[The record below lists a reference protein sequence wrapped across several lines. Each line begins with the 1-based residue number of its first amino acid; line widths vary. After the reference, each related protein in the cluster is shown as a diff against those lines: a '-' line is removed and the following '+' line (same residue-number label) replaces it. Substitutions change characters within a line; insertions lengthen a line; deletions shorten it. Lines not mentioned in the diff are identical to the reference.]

1 MISKFKLVLILSF
14 FALLS
19 FNSCQDEILEVSE
32 TDEETLI
39 APNSTLANL
48 MQFTVSNDGSVDDVM
63 DDANCFS
70 VNLPVT
76 IIVNDITITI
86 STLED
91 LALIEDIFNEFESD
105 DDILEFL
112 FPITIILNDYDDIII
127 ENEDQ
132 LEDFIEECVND
143 DNDDVIECID
153 FQYPISFSIYNTE
166 FQVIDTVVIEGDEQL
181 YEFLEN
187 LQNETDQVVL
197 ASLNFP
203 VTMVY
208 ANGNTVEVNNNSDLE
223 AAINEAGD
231 DCDDDNEDDDCS
243 EEEVD
248 AYLTECYWN
257 IVNFNGDDNFIN
269 NDIYFNNNGLLEIY
283 SENNVIATGNWST
296 SMSDLGVILTL
307 SELTMFD
314 EDLGGNWYVY
324 ECDDDRFKFTREP
337 GTVESYIIIERE
349 CNNESDCNVAEIQA
363 DLKECKWYL
372 GTDLVDGNGPL
383 MFTEDGVKLNGNVI
397 GGWNLAQIEGYIY
410 LTLDLSGDYMNISK
424 EWKLVEC
431 DDDRLQFINGDY
443 TLVLEQDC
451 ENNNSIG
458 CLEANAI
465 VLCDENNDGF
475 EVFNLYEGL
484 NDIEG
489 CDIDNAVSVSYHTT
503 LVDAETDVNEISGVT
518 SYTNISSPQTIY
530 VRIEVLNN
538 PSVFEILEMGLSLQD
553 CSNSGSVE
561 DLEAIIVNGSWVVAS
576 YIDSGDND
584 TAVYAN
590 YTLEFS
596 ADGSVVATDGGS
608 NTFYGTW
615 DAFLNTG
622 GDLKFLLDFGAQ
634 IPFDEFNDD
643 WLVIDLQTNRIEL
656 YDLSGGDGT
665 EDFLVFERL

>member
-166 FQVIDTVVIEGDEQL
+166 FQVIDTVVIEDDEQL

-208 ANGNTVEVNNNSDLE
+208 ANGNTVEVDNNTELE

-248 AYLTECYWN
+248 AYLAECHWN
-257 IVNFNGDDNFIN
+257 IVNFNGDDNFLDK
-269 NDIYFNNNGLLEIY
+269 DIYFYNDGLLEIY

-296 SMSDLGVILTL
+296 SMSDLGVILSL
-307 SELTMFD
+307 SELTMFN

-337 GTVESYIIIERE
+337 GTVESYMIIERE
-349 CNNESDCNVAEIQA
+349 CNDESDCNVAEIQA

-383 MFTEDGVKLNGNVI
+383 LFTEDGVKLNGNVI

-561 DLEAIIVNGSWVVAS
+561 DLEAIIVDGSWVVAS

-596 ADGSVVATDGGS
+596 ADGSVIATDGGS

-615 DAFLNTG
+615 DAFLSTSS
-622 GDLKFLLDFGAQ
+622 DLKLLLDFASQ
-634 IPFDEFNDD
+634 VPFDD
-643 WLVIDLQTNRIEL
+643 
-656 YDLSGGDGT
+656 SGDG
-665 EDFLVFERL
+665 FPVMAGIQ